1 MRLHGTELLGRT
13 DQAAMLIRPTAG
25 STQRSGQTY
34 RAALA
39 GKEEFVRPEQFDFAP
54 GRLHESS
61 GLGVSI
67 DRDAPSQRNREYVQ
81 AETGGRFVLVGENA
95 VESLERSNRMGL
107 V

>member
-1 MRLHGTELLGRT
+1 MELLGRT

-34 RAALA
+34 RSALA
-39 GKEEFVRPEQFDFAP
+39 GKEEFVSPEQFDFAP

-67 DRDAPSQRNREYVQ
+67 DSDAPSRRNRAYVQ
-81 AETGGRFVLVGENA
+81 AETGARFVLVGENA
-95 VESLERSNRMGL
+95 EEPLERSNKWG
-107 V
+107 